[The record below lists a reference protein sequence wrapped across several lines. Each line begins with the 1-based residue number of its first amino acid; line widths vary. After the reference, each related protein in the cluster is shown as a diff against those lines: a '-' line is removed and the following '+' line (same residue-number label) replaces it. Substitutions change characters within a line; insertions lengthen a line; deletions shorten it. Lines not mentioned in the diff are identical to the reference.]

1 MNPSQLIAWLV
12 CLVLAFG
19 AAVLA
24 INNGYK
30 VALLRRQFA
39 DVQRVADEQTKLLGD
54 IRGVL
59 QRIERN
65 MRSERPEAVP
75 AGE

>member
-24 INNGYK
+24 INNSYK
-30 VALLRRQFA
+30 VAFLRRQFA
-39 DVQRVADEQTKLLGD
+39 DVQRIADEQTELLGD
-54 IRGVL
+54 IRGIL
-59 QRIERN
+59 ERIERN
-65 MRSERPEAVP
+65 MRSERAEAVP